1 MAWYHW
7 LVSKTTKK
15 KTKYAWSILR
25 YKISRDNY
33 LVSSHRGDERRT
45 VADRGVQRGALHMHG
60 VARPVFF
67 QKERISTCC
76 RLLCELL
83 RVVLSEHKS
92 MFPFIVEVFLTR
104 GCVQRST

>member
-1 MAWYHW
+1 MHGQYNATRYQEITIWSAATGETNDEQ
-7 LVSKTTKK
+7 LPTKACRGGTT
-15 KTKYAWSILR
+15 
-25 YKISRDNY
+25 
-33 LVSSHRGDERRT
+33 
-45 VADRGVQRGALHMHG
+45 HG

>member
-1 MAWYHW
+1 MRA
-7 LVSKTTKK
+7 
-15 KTKYAWSILR
+15 
-25 YKISRDNY
+25 
-33 LVSSHRGDERRT
+33 E
-45 VADRGVQRGALHMHG
+45 GALHMHG
-60 VARPVFF
+60 VVRPVFF
-67 QKERISTCC
+67 QKERISTRC